1 MDVEINPAD
10 LPGMT
15 IEWWPETECLDLYFH
30 TKRGVRVQGASLIAE
45 ERMHGESLFLCR
57 MKAAME
63 SDSKDFSPGRSV
75 RQLAI
80 KKDGKKEKG
89 SDFVCEPLCHE

>member
-1 MDVEINPAD
+1 
-10 LPGMT
+10 
-15 IEWWPETECLDLYFH
+15 
-30 TKRGVRVQGASLIAE
+30 
-45 ERMHGESLFLCR
+45 MHGESLFLCR

-80 KKDGKKEKG
+80 KKDGKKEKALIL
-89 SDFVCEPLCHE
+89 FVSLCATNKQMPRILKLAQLLQMSAIYLINNGWKLQLEFFKGGYIC